1 MILRPVIRRFCLAVS
16 FVLAAMLVAA
26 PASADDKLK
35 AVASISIIGDLV
47 KNVGGVRVDLTTL
60 IAPNSDAHVFSPT
73 PSDAKTLGAAKAV
86 FINGMGLEGWIT
98 RLVAAAGT
106 KATPVVVSAGITPR
120 QAEEGG
126 HHTVDPH
133 AWQSVANVKI
143 YVANIRNGL
152 TKADPAGAAAYDAN
166 AKAYLGKLDALE
178 REVRE
183 TIGNIPPD
191 RRKII
196 TTHDAFG
203 YFGQAYGVQFIA
215 PLGVAADSEPSARDV
230 AKIIAQVK
238 RQKIPAVFMENIS
251 DPRMMQQIA
260 RETGAKIGG
269 TLYSDA
275 LSDAGGPA
283 ATYLDMM
290 RSNVR
295 ELAKA
300 LAP

>member
-1 MILRPVIRRFCLAVS
+1 MTRRFVL
-16 FVLAAMLVAA
+16 FVLAAMFVAA
-26 PASADDKLK
+26 PACADDKLK

-47 KNVGGVRVDLTTL
+47 KSVGVDRVDVTTL
-60 IAPNSDAHVFSPT
+60 IGPNSDAHVFSPT

-98 RLVAAAGT
+98 RLIAAAGT

-152 TKADPAGAAAYDAN
+152 KKADPAGEAAYDAN
-166 AKAYLGKLDALE
+166 AKAYLDKLDVLE

-183 TIGNIPPD
+183 TIGKIPPD

-215 PLGVAADSEPSARDV
+215 PLGVSADSEPSARDV
-230 AKIIAQVK
+230 ARIIAQVK

-260 RETGAKIGG
+260 RETRARIGG
-269 TLYSDA
+269 TLYCCA
-275 LSDAGGPA
+275 
-283 ATYLDMM
+283 
-290 RSNVR
+290 
-295 ELAKA
+295 
-300 LAP
+300 

>member
-1 MILRPVIRRFCLAVS
+1 VLFA
-16 FVLAAMLVAA
+16 LAAMLVAA
-26 PASADDKLK
+26 PASAQDKHQDKLK

-47 KNVGGVRVDLTTL
+47 KSVGGDRVEVTMLVG
-60 IAPNSDAHVFSPT
+60 PNSDAHVFSPT

-86 FINGMGLEGWIT
+86 FINGMGLEGWIA
-98 RLVAAAGT
+98 RLIAAAGT
-106 KATPVVVSAGITPR
+106 QATPVVVSAGIKPR

-152 TKADPAGAAAYDAN
+152 KKADPAGEATYDAN
-166 AKAYLGKLDALE
+166 AKAYLDKLDALE

-183 TIGNIPPD
+183 TIGKIPAD

-215 PLGVAADSEPSARDV
+215 PLGVSAESQPSARDV
-230 AKIIAQVK
+230 ARIIAQVK

-251 DPRMMQQIA
+251 DQRMMQQIA

-283 ATYLDMM
+283 GTYLDMM
-290 RSNVR
+290 RSNIR

>member
-1 MILRPVIRRFCLAVS
+1 MIQRFRLAILVM
-16 FVLAAMLVAA
+16 LAATLAAA
-26 PASADDKLK
+26 PARAQNEHRDKLK

-47 KNVGGVRVDLTTL
+47 KSIGGDRVDVTTL
-60 IAPNSDAHVFSPT
+60 IGPNSDAHVFSPT

-86 FINGMGLEGWIT
+86 FVNGMGLEGWIT
-98 RLVAAAGT
+98 RLVAAAGAKT
-106 KATPVVVSAGITPR
+106 TPVTVSAGITPR

-126 HHTVDPH
+126 HHTIDPH

-152 TKADPAGAAAYDAN
+152 KSADPAGAAAYDAST
-166 AKAYLGKLDALE
+166 KAYLGKIDDLE

-183 TIGNIPPD
+183 TIGKIPPD

-215 PLGVAADSEPSARDV
+215 PLGVSADSEPSARDV
-230 AKIIAQVK
+230 ARIISQVK

-283 ATYLDMM
+283 GTYLDMM

-300 LAP
+300 LGP

>member
-1 MILRPVIRRFCLAVS
+1 MIRRFRLAVLIA
-16 FVLAAMLVAA
+16 LAATLAA
-26 PASADDKLK
+26 TPARAQDKRQDKLK
-35 AVASISIIGDLV
+35 AVASISIIGNLV
-47 KNVGGVRVDLTTL
+47 EIVGGDRVDVSSLVG
-60 IAPNSDAHVFSPT
+60 PNSDAHVFSPT

-98 RLVAAAGT
+98 RLIAAAGT
-106 KATPVVVSAGITPR
+106 KATPVVVSAGVTPR

-126 HHTVDPH
+126 HHTIDPH

-152 TKADPAGAAAYDAN
+152 KKADPAGAATYDAN
-166 AKAYLGKLDALE
+166 AKAYLSKLDELE

-183 TIGNIPPD
+183 TIGKIPPD

-215 PLGVAADSEPSARDV
+215 PLGVSADSEPSARDV
-230 AKIIAQVK
+230 ARIIAQVK

-260 RETGAKIGG
+260 RETGARIGG

-275 LSDAGGPA
+275 LSDAGGAA

-290 RSNVR
+290 HNNLR

>member
-1 MILRPVIRRFCLAVS
+1 MTRRFVL
-16 FVLAAMLVAA
+16 FVLAAMFVAA
-26 PASADDKLK
+26 PACADDKLK

-47 KNVGGVRVDLTTL
+47 KSVGGDRVDVTTL
-60 IAPNSDAHVFSPT
+60 IGPNSDAHVFSPT

-98 RLVAAAGT
+98 RLIAAAGT

-152 TKADPAGAAAYDAN
+152 KNADPAGAATYDTS
-166 AKAYLGKLDALE
+166 AKAYLGKLDELE

-183 TIGNIPPD
+183 TIGKIPPD

-215 PLGVAADSEPSARDV
+215 PLGVSADSEPSARDV
-230 AKIIAQVK
+230 ARIIAQVK

-260 RETGAKIGG
+260 RETGARIGG

-275 LSDAGGPA
+275 LSDAAGPA
-283 ATYLDMM
+283 GTYLDMM
-290 RSNVR
+290 RSNLR

>member
-1 MILRPVIRRFCLAVS
+1 MIRRFRLAVWL
-16 FVLAAMLVAA
+16 VLAAMFVAA
-26 PASADDKLK
+26 PASADDKLR
-35 AVASISIIGDLV
+35 AVASISIIGDLA
-47 KNVGGVRVDLTTL
+47 KSVGGDRVDVTTL
-60 IAPNSDAHVFSPT
+60 IGPNSDAHVFSPT

-98 RLVAAAGT
+98 RLIAAAGT
-106 KATPVVVSAGITPR
+106 KTTPVVVSAGVTPR
-120 QAEEGG
+120 HAEEGG

-152 TKADPAGAAAYDAN
+152 KKADPAGEASYDAN
-166 AKAYLGKLDALE
+166 AKTYLGKLDELE

-183 TIGNIPPD
+183 TIQKIPPD

-215 PLGVAADSEPSARDV
+215 PVGVSADSEPSARDV

-251 DPRMMQQIA
+251 DQRMMQQIA
-260 RETGAKIGG
+260 RETGARIGG

-283 ATYLDMM
+283 GTYLDMM

>member
-1 MILRPVIRRFCLAVS
+1 MIRRCCLAV
-16 FVLAAMLVAA
+16 VLALTATFIAA
-26 PASADDKLK
+26 PASADDKVK
-35 AVASISIIGDLV
+35 VVASISILGDLV
-47 KNVGGVRVDLTTL
+47 KNVGGDRVDVVAL
-60 IAPNSDAHVFSPT
+60 IGPNSDAHVFSPT

-106 KATPVVVSAGITPR
+106 KAAPVTVSTGVTPR
-120 QAEEGG
+120 QADEGG

-133 AWQSVANVKI
+133 AWQAVANVKI

-152 TKADPAGAAAYDAN
+152 KKADPAGEAAYDAN
-166 AKAYLGKLDALE
+166 AQLYLGKLDELE

-183 TIGNIPPD
+183 TIGKIPRD

-215 PLGVAADSEPSARDV
+215 PLGVSADSEPSARDV
-230 AKIIAQVK
+230 ARIIAQIK

-275 LSDAGGPA
+275 LSDGGGPA
-283 ATYLDMM
+283 GTYLDMM
-290 RSNVR
+290 RSNLR
-295 ELAKA
+295 ELAKV

>member
-1 MILRPVIRRFCLAVS
+1 MF
-16 FVLAAMLVAA
+16 VAA
-26 PASADDKLK
+26 PAGADDKLK
-35 AVASISIIGDLV
+35 VVASISIIGDLV
-47 KNVGGVRVDLTTL
+47 KSVGGDRVDVTMLVG
-60 IAPNSDAHVFSPT
+60 PNSDAHVFSPT

-98 RLVAAAGT
+98 RLIAAAGT
-106 KATPVVVSAGITPR
+106 KAKPVVVSAGITPR

-143 YVANIRNGL
+143 YVTNVRNGL
-152 TKADPAGAAAYDAN
+152 KKADPAGEAAYDAN
-166 AKAYLGKLDALE
+166 AKAYLGKLDELE

-183 TIGNIPPD
+183 TIGKIPAD

-215 PLGVAADSEPSARDV
+215 PLGVSADSEPSARDV

-275 LSDAGGPA
+275 LSDAGRPA

>member
-1 MILRPVIRRFCLAVS
+1 MIQRFHSAVLLM
-16 FVLAAMLVAA
+16 LAAMLIA
-26 PASADDKLK
+26 ASASAQDKQQDKLK
-35 AVASISIIGDLV
+35 AVATISIIGDLV
-47 KNVGGVRVDLTTL
+47 KSVGGDRVEVTTL
-60 IAPNSDAHVFSPT
+60 VGPNSDAHVFSPT

-106 KATPVVVSAGITPR
+106 KATPVVVSAGIKPR

-126 HHTVDPH
+126 HHAVDPH

-152 TKADPAGAAAYDAN
+152 KKADPAGAAVYDAN
-166 AKAYLGKLDALE
+166 AKVYLDKLDELE
-178 REVRE
+178 REVRD
-183 TIGNIPPD
+183 TIQKIPAD

-215 PLGVAADSEPSARDV
+215 PLGVSAESQPSARDV
-230 AKIIAQVK
+230 AKIIGQVK

-295 ELAKA
+295 ELAKV

>member
-1 MILRPVIRRFCLAVS
+1 MTRRFVL
-16 FVLAAMLVAA
+16 FVLAAMFVAA
-26 PASADDKLK
+26 PACADDKLK

-47 KNVGGVRVDLTTL
+47 KSVGVDRVDVTTL
-60 IAPNSDAHVFSPT
+60 IGPNSDAHVFSPT

-98 RLVAAAGT
+98 RLIAAAGT

-126 HHTVDPH
+126 HHTIDPH

-143 YVANIRNGL
+143 YVANIRDGL
-152 TKADPAGAAAYDAN
+152 KKADPAGAATYDAS
-166 AKAYLGKLDALE
+166 AKAYLGKLDVLE

-183 TIGNIPPD
+183 TIGKIPPD

-215 PLGVAADSEPSARDV
+215 PLGVSADSEPSARDV
-230 AKIIAQVK
+230 ARIIAQVK

-260 RETGAKIGG
+260 RETGARIGG

-275 LSDAGGPA
+275 LSDAAGPA
-283 ATYLDMM
+283 GTYLDMM
-290 RSNVR
+290 RSNLR

>member
-1 MILRPVIRRFCLAVS
+1 MIRRFRLAVL
-16 FVLAAMLVAA
+16 FVWAAMLVAA
-26 PASADDKLK
+26 PAGANDKLK
-35 AVASISIIGDLV
+35 VVASISIIGDLV
-47 KNVGGVRVDLTTL
+47 KSVGGDRVDVTMLVG
-60 IAPNSDAHVFSPT
+60 PNSDAHVFSPT

-98 RLVAAAGT
+98 RLIAAAGT

-143 YVANIRNGL
+143 YVTNIRNGL
-152 TKADPAGAAAYDAN
+152 KKADPAGGAAYDAN
-166 AKAYLGKLDALE
+166 AKAYLGKLDELE
-178 REVRE
+178 REVRQ
-183 TIGNIPPD
+183 TIQKIPPD

-215 PLGVAADSEPSARDV
+215 PVGVSADSEPSARDV

-251 DPRMMQQIA
+251 DQRMMQQIA

-283 ATYLDMM
+283 GTYLDLV

-300 LAP
+300 LVP

>member
-1 MILRPVIRRFCLAVS
+1 MIRRFRLPVL
-16 FVLAAMLVAA
+16 VMLAATFAAA
-26 PASADDKLK
+26 PARADDKLK

-47 KNVGGVRVDLTTL
+47 KSVAGDRVNVTTL
-60 IAPNSDAHVFSPT
+60 IGPNSDAHVFSPT

-98 RLVAAAGT
+98 RLVTAAGT
-106 KATPVVVSAGITPR
+106 KAAPVVVSAGITPR

-126 HHTVDPH
+126 HHTIDPH

-143 YVANIRNGL
+143 YVANIRDGL
-152 TKADPAGAAAYDAN
+152 KKADPAGEAAYEAN
-166 AKAYLGKLDALE
+166 AKVYLGKLDDLE

-183 TIGNIPPD
+183 TIEKIPPD

-203 YFGQAYGVQFIA
+203 YFGQVYGVQFIA
-215 PLGVAADSEPSARDV
+215 PLGVSADSEPSARDV
-230 AKIIAQVK
+230 ARIIVQVK
-238 RQKIPAVFMENIS
+238 RQNIPAVFMENIS

-275 LSDAGGPA
+275 LSDAGGA
-283 ATYLDMM
+283 AGTYLDMM

>member
-1 MILRPVIRRFCLAVS
+1 MIRRCCLAVL
-16 FVLAAMLVAA
+16 LALSAMPGAA
-26 PASADDKLK
+26 PAAAEDKLK
-35 AVASISIIGDLV
+35 VVASISIIGDLV
-47 KNVGGVRVDLTTL
+47 KNVGGDRVEVTTL
-60 IAPNSDAHVFSPT
+60 IGPNSDAHVFSPT
-73 PSDAKTLGAAKAV
+73 PADARTLGAARAV

-98 RLVAAAGT
+98 RLIAAAGT
-106 KATPVVVSAGITPR
+106 NAAPVAVSTGVTPR

-133 AWQSVANVKI
+133 AWQAVANAKI

-152 TKADPAGAAAYDAN
+152 KKADPAGAAAYDAN
-166 AKAYLGKLDALE
+166 AKVYLGKLDELE

-183 TIGNIPPD
+183 AIGKIPPD

-215 PLGVAADSEPSARDV
+215 PLGVSADSEPSARDV
-230 AKIIAQVK
+230 ARIIAQIK

-260 RETGAKIGG
+260 RESGAKIGG
-269 TLYSDA
+269 ALYSDA
-275 LSDAGGPA
+275 LSDSGGPA
-283 ATYLDMM
+283 GTYLDMM
-290 RSNVR
+290 RSNLR
-295 ELAKA
+295 ALAKA

>member
-1 MILRPVIRRFCLAVS
+1 MIRRFRLAVL
-16 FVLAAMLVAA
+16 FVLAAMFVAA

-35 AVASISIIGDLV
+35 AIASISIIGDLV
-47 KNVGGVRVDLTTL
+47 KSVGGDRVDVTTL
-60 IAPNSDAHVFSPT
+60 IGPNSDAHVFSPT

-98 RLVAAAGT
+98 RLIAAAGT
-106 KATPVVVSAGITPR
+106 KTTPVVVSAGVTPR

-143 YVANIRNGL
+143 YVANIRSGL
-152 TKADPAGAAAYDAN
+152 KKADPAGEATYDAN
-166 AKAYLGKLDALE
+166 AKTYLGKLDELE
-178 REVRE
+178 REVRQ
-183 TIGNIPPD
+183 TIQKIPPD

-215 PLGVAADSEPSARDV
+215 PVGVSADSEPSARDV

-251 DPRMMQQIA
+251 DQRMMQQIA
-260 RETGAKIGG
+260 RETGARIGG

-283 ATYLDMM
+283 GTYLDMV